1 MRWDAKA
8 KLGEVE
14 GFSLALNYTADDR
27 RRQEWERGRQEG
39 WNNSIHCRSYLSSL
53 NRCQPGCSLYCSTK
67 AFWQKT
73 HRHAHTSFWANQ
85 CILVSVISLGALQF
99 SLLGEQ
105 GDSQGGEKLL
115 RFALPFIARVC
126 FLLPPLLIFA
136 YLYFSSVEWQC
147 ILKSCQWEMHF
158 SMFDMFDMNTTT
170 VRDASATYLELKEF
184 SLFLSVLV
192 LITFCF
198 SHLITQLL

>member
-67 AFWQKT
+67 AFWQKHT
-73 HRHAHTSFWANQ
+73 RRHAHTSFWANQ

-126 FLLPPLLIFA
+126 FLFPPLLIFA
-136 YLYFSSVEWQC
+136 YLYFSSVWWQC
-147 ILKSCQWEMHF
+147 ILKSCQWELHSPRCSICSTWTPQLYVMH
-158 SMFDMFDMNTTT
+158 
-170 VRDASATYLELKEF
+170 
-184 SLFLSVLV
+184 
-192 LITFCF
+192 
-198 SHLITQLL
+198 QLLIRN